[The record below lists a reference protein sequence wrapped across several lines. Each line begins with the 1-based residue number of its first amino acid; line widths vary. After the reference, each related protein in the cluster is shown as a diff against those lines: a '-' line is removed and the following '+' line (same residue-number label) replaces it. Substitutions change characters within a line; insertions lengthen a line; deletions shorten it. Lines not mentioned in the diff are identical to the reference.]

1 MRVGTRAL
9 PRLSELVDGVEM
21 TPDMVTRLAALTIM
35 QAHIV
40 ADELRDTVIPLLPAS
55 KRSFAASLTRRIER
69 GTVLEEDALREFVT
83 FGELL
88 TQQIEAGTHVY
99 WQGED
104 NHVRGGFEAI
114 HREPEAAELAGS
126 AAELALLGDFVLA
139 TLSAARALRETA
151 ELIDG

>member
-1 MRVGTRAL
+1 M
-9 PRLSELVDGVEM
+9 S
-21 TPDMVTRLAALTIM
+21 PDMVTRLAALTIM

-69 GTVLEEDALREFVT
+69 GTVLEEDALRELVT

-114 HREPEAAELAGS
+114 HREPEPTFL
-126 AAELALLGDFVLA
+126 
-139 TLSAARALRETA
+139 TRAVNRLRSTN
-151 ELIDG
+151 